1 MDQAQAA
8 EGVADRAVVARL
20 AEAVLRVAVVVHR
33 ARAGVLRA
41 REVDQ
46 AARLAPAAVSPAR
59 VVADQVRIVE
69 ALAVRAADSLAV
81 QLVRR
86 AAAQMADQGLV
97 RTVAS
102 EHQVQVRAGVLVQME
117 LAGVLVAEVAV
128 ALAGVELAVPRALRV
143 PATAARL
150 WRAAQWRR
158 RTFD

>member
-1 MDQAQAA
+1 VDQAQAA

-102 EHQVQVRAGVLVQME
+102 EHQVQVRAGVLV
-117 LAGVLVAEVAV
+117 AEVAV

-158 RTFD
+158 LMRQRNLRRVTVL